1 MVSFPG
7 NNHKHTGRVH
17 AKGQDDESQYGT
29 AVRYGTLRRRTAGWQ
44 ACNSN
49 RELSPLWRAQERQQS
64 DGRGGEPEVA
74 SIPISPLCLP
84 PPMAW
89 YVPTAC
95 ASDYGT
101 ADLPSGI

>member
-17 AKGQDDESQYGT
+17 AKGQDDESHGT

-49 RELSPLWRAQERQQS
+49 RELAPL
-64 DGRGGEPEVA
+64 GGHRKDSSQMVEEGSQRLPLFLL
-74 SIPISPLCLP
+74 SPLCLP

-89 YVPTAC
+89 YCT
-95 ASDYGT
+95 YRMRE
-101 ADLPSGI
+101 